1 MNNLKKLT
9 KLNNMDR
16 LIHDAKLRLL
26 RMHFESGCG
35 HIGGNLS
42 CLDILMTLFHSV
54 MDEGDQFVLSK
65 GHAAGALYTT
75 LWSIGLLTDDDLR
88 TFHKDDTQLGGHPS
102 PHHLPQIPFATG
114 SLGHGLP
121 LACGIALAE
130 QLRGGPG
137 RTYCLLSD
145 GEWQEGSNWEALI
158 FARSRN
164 LPLTLI
170 IDRNGLQGFGRVR
183 DIAGGADIAEEF
195 RAFGVMTAEVAG
207 HQARDV
213 HELLTAADNG
223 LRAIVANTHKG
234 NSISFMEDRMEW
246 HYRPLNQALYDQA
259 LHDLEGE
266 WILERK
272 AA

>member
-1 MNNLKKLT
+1 MKTTDDLT
-9 KLNNMDR
+9 TR
-16 LIHDAKLRLL
+16 IRDAKLRLL
-26 RMHFESGCG
+26 RMHFESRCG

-42 CLDILMTLFHSV
+42 CLDILMTLFHGT
-54 MDEGDQFVLSK
+54 MKEADRFVLSK

-75 LWSIGLLTDDDLR
+75 LWSLGVLTDDDLR
-88 TFHKDDTQLGGHPS
+88 TFHKDDTRLGGHPS

-130 QLRGGPG
+130 QLTGGRG

-158 FARSRN
+158 FAQQRR

-170 IDRNGLQGFGRVR
+170 VDSNGLQGFGRVS
-183 DIAGGADIAEEF
+183 DIAGHAEISDKF
-195 RAFGVMTAEVAG
+195 RSFGVPASEVAG
-207 HQARDV
+207 HDIWALRDV
-213 HELLTAADNG
+213 FADLQLG
-223 LRAIVANTHKG
+223 TRAIVAQTHKG
-234 NSISFMEDRMEW
+234 SGISFMEDRMEW
-246 HYRPLNQALYDQA
+246 HYLPMSEELYNRAVAEVLGDVRKE
-259 LHDLEGE
+259 L
-266 WILERK
+266 K